1 MSIEVITYLASR
13 RNGATLAQVA
23 TALWPHDPDILDK
36 TLPRQKVSAARRLLG
51 RNPRA
56 GRDHIPHGAGG
67 VYVVEDLLIDAELC
81 RRLHTRGTTRGANG
95 ISDLWTALDLVVGVP
110 LDQRREGGYEWLL
123 DTPLDIEYL
132 AMIVDIS
139 SKVVAHE
146 LARGDTAAAMRAA
159 HVPLKAG
166 SSDDTVLLNMMKA
179 HDAAGE
185 RALGDACVRQIL
197 ASFDVEDEV
206 DLPPRTAEILRRR
219 KYG

>member
-13 RNGATLAQVA
+13 RNGATLAQLA

-51 RNPRA
+51 RNPRTE
-56 GRDHIPHGAGG
+56 RDHIPHGAGG

-81 RRLHTRGTTRGANG
+81 RRLHTRGTARGADG
-95 ISDLWTALDLVVGVP
+95 ICDLWKALDLVVGVP

-123 DTPLDIEYL
+123 DTPLDIECL

-146 LARGDTAAAMRAA
+146 LARGRCLCWST
-159 HVPLKAG
+159 PW
-166 SSDDTVLLNMMKA
+166 
-179 HDAAGE
+179 
-185 RALGDACVRQIL
+185 
-197 ASFDVEDEV
+197 
-206 DLPPRTAEILRRR
+206 
-219 KYG
+219 